1 MTDELTVATSGSTA
15 DVRTRPTVVL
25 ALACAVLFMVVLDL
39 AVVNVALPTMQADL
53 GLDPSELQWVVVAYG
68 IVFGGF
74 LLLGGRS
81 GDLLGHRRVLVVG
94 LTTFTFASAVAGWA
108 PSFGPLVT
116 ARAVQGFGAALAAP
130 CALALLTT
138 AFPEGPTRNRALGIF
153 GAAGGTAAATGAV
166 VSGILTDGPGWRWI
180 FLVNIPMGIALVVMV
195 VLHAPRDRRRRR
207 AGRPDVTG
215 AITLTVGVMA
225 IVAAVNRS
233 VIAGW
238 SSPTTVG
245 LIVIGTLSLV
255 MFVLVERLADAPL
268 VPPSLFRRRTLTAA
282 NVVSALVAASFFGVV
297 FQTTLFMQQVLGYSA
312 LRTGIAYLAV
322 AIVSLVIAAV
332 IAPGV
337 VDRFGVGVV
346 LAAGQG
352 LCGFGMLMLART
364 PADGSYATD
373 LLPAFVVIGVG
384 LGLSETT
391 AHVAAFIGVE
401 PAIAGLAGGLVE
413 TSREV
418 GAAVGTAV
426 ISSIALG
433 RAATFDAASG
443 SSGRGSAAA
452 SAAGFQLAVVVAALL
467 TVVSALVALLVLRPA
482 ERQALTPHPD
492 ERPSRTVS

>member
-1 MTDELTVATSGSTA
+1 MTDELMVSTTDATA
-15 DVRTRPTVVL
+15 DVPTRPGVVL

-81 GDLLGHRRVLVVG
+81 GDLLGYRRVLVTG
-94 LTTFTFASAVAGWA
+94 LVTFTFASAVAGWA

-130 CALALLTT
+130 CALAILTT
-138 AFPEGPTRNRALGIF
+138 TFPEGPARNRALGIF

-180 FLVNIPMGIALVVMV
+180 FLVNIPIGV
-195 VLHAPRDRRRRR
+195 VLVAVVLRDAPRDPRRRPT
-207 AGRPDVTG
+207 GRPDVAG
-215 AITLTVGVMA
+215 AMTLTVGVMA

-233 VIAGW
+233 VTAGW
-238 SSPTTVG
+238 ASPTTVG
-245 LIVIGTLSLV
+245 LLALGSLCLLV
-255 MFVLVERLADAPL
+255 FVLVERRAVAPL
-268 VPPSLFRRRTLTAA
+268 VPLSLFRRRTLTAA
-282 NVVSALVAASFFGVV
+282 NAVSALVAASFFGVV
-297 FQTTLFMQQVLGYSA
+297 FQATLFMQQVLGYSA
-312 LRTGIAYLAV
+312 LRTGVAYLAV
-322 AIVSLVIAAV
+322 AIVSLVVAAV
-332 IAPGV
+332 VAPRV
-337 VDRFGVGVV
+337 VDRFGVGLV
-346 LAAGQG
+346 LAVGQG
-352 LCGFGMLMLART
+352 LCGIGMVMLART
-364 PADGSYATD
+364 PAGGSYVSH

-433 RAATFDAASG
+433 RAATVGATSG
-443 SSGRGSAAA
+443 SGGVESAAA
-452 SAAGFQLAVVVAALL
+452 SAAGFELGVLVAALL
-467 TVVSALVALLVLRPA
+467 TAVSAMIALLVLRPA
-482 ERQALTPHPD
+482 EREAAAAGM
-492 ERPSRTVS
+492 PS